1 MFINEHDLITGKR
14 KFDPDFY
21 IAQSWHRLAFDPDN
35 IKQHDLMLLKHE
47 INEMNLIMNGCS
59 QEEAHDITNNI
70 GYNYQQMCEEYYKEL
85 EEKQKNIDDF
95 EK

>member
-1 MFINEHDLITGKR
+1 
-14 KFDPDFY
+14 
-21 IAQSWHRLAFDPDN
+21 
-35 IKQHDLMLLKHE
+35 
-47 INEMNLIMNGCS
+47 MNGCS
-59 QEEAHDITNNI
+59 QEEAHDITNSI